1 MAIQITA
8 VQLDGGLG
16 HEHIARLRWTSDT
29 QSDMESTRAQIAEW
43 IEDSNGTAYTDDG
56 RGHRAWV
63 AVRTPERGPKYLQ
76 THADNVWT
84 NNLLALPRW

>member
-16 HEHIARLRWTSDT
+16 HEHIARLWWTSDT
-29 QSDMESTRAQIAEW
+29 QEAGESTRAQIVAW
-43 IEDSNGTAYTDDG
+43 IEDSNGRAYTDDG
-56 RGHRAWV
+56 LGHRAWV
-63 AVRTPERGPKYLQ
+63 AVRTPDRGPKYLQ

-84 NNLLALPRW
+84 NNLLALPRR

>member
-8 VQLDGGLG
+8 VRLDGGLG
-16 HEHIARLRWTSDT
+16 HEHIARLWWISDN
-29 QSDMESTRAQIAEW
+29 QEAGENTRAQIVEW

-84 NNLLALPRW
+84 NNLLALPRR

>member
-16 HEHIARLRWTSDT
+16 HEHIARLRWTSDNQET
-29 QSDMESTRAQIAEW
+29 GESTRAQIVEW

-63 AVRTPERGPKYLQ
+63 AVRTPARGPKYLQ